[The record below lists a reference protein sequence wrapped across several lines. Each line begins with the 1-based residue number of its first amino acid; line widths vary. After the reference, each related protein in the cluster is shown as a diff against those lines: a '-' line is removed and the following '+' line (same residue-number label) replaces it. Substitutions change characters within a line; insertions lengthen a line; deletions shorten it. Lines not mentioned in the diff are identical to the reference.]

1 MYGEDAVNK
10 ADETRDKDKLSLSS
24 GVGLC
29 IASMVGSGIFLSSG
43 YMAQEMSAG
52 PILGAWACGLA
63 LALLGVR
70 TYAELA
76 RQMPRSGGEYRYL
89 REFMHPA
96 VAYVAGWV
104 TLIIGFA
111 QPTAINALA
120 AAAFLGTL
128 MPMANA
134 KLVAGA
140 AIVVIALTHALG
152 RSSSRWLQNLLVLAK
167 IVLLLGFV
175 GLGLFAGDHAWPTWK
190 PPTGQ
195 TSFAA
200 FVGSLFYV
208 SYAFS
213 GWNTTAYAAESFRR
227 PSKDVG
233 RAMVIAC
240 LLVGGFYMIVNWIFV
255 TNLNPMDAAVV
266 IGSDSATLGHAIT
279 ERLAG
284 DAGARFMSILAVMT
298 FLSAMSA
305 MLMIGPHIAATM
317 ATDRVLP
324 RIFQPKEGE
333 GPTVAVLFQ
342 AAVALLV
349 LTLHDLQEALESVG
363 ATLIIFST
371 LTAIALLLGH
381 FRGKM
386 SRPVPRSTLVAASLY
401 ALFSGWLLYYG
412 FRDQTQLLPWLGGVI
427 GLALV
432 GYRFGRRDHSN
443 LPETSIDHDR
453 G

>member
-1 MYGEDAVNK
+1 
-10 ADETRDKDKLSLSS
+10 
-24 GVGLC
+24 
-29 IASMVGSGIFLSSG
+29 MVGSGIFLSSG

-52 PILGAWACGLA
+52 PILAAWACGAA
-63 LALLGVR
+63 LALLGVK

-76 RQMPRSGGEYRYL
+76 RQVPRSGGEYRYL

-128 MPMANA
+128 MPMGNA
-134 KLVAGA
+134 KLVAAA
-140 AIVVIALTHALG
+140 AIIAIALTHALG

-167 IVLLLGFV
+167 ILLLLGFV
-175 GLGLFAGDHAWPTWK
+175 ALGLFAGDHSWPEWK
-190 PPTGQ
+190 PPTGR
-195 TSFAA
+195 TSVAA

-213 GWNTTAYAAESFRR
+213 GWNTTVYAAESFRR
-227 PSKDVG
+227 PGKDVG

-240 LLVGGFYMIVNWIFV
+240 LLVAAFYMIVNWIFV
-255 TNLNPMDAAVV
+255 ANLNPIDAAVV
-266 IGSDSATLGHAIT
+266 MGSDHATLGHAIT

-284 DAGARFMSILAVMT
+284 EAGARFMSVLAVMT

-305 MLMIGPHIAATM
+305 MLMVGPHIAATM
-317 ATDRVLP
+317 AADGVLP
-324 RIFQPKEGE
+324 DIFKPKEGQS
-333 GPTVAVLFQ
+333 PTVAVFFQ
-342 AAVALLV
+342 ASVALLV

-363 ATLIIFST
+363 ATLILFSM
-371 LTAIALLLGH
+371 LTAIALVMGH
-381 FRGKM
+381 IRRQL
-386 SRPVPRSTLVAASLY
+386 SRPAPPSTLVAAALY

-427 GLALV
+427 AFALL
-432 GYRFGRRDHSN
+432 GYRFGRRDQPD
-443 LPETSIDHDR
+443 LA
-453 G
+453 